1 MAKCDY
7 IGICPFNPI
16 KIDFSDKEKR
26 IKEYLS
32 YMFDRTINIFKYNNL
47 PKTIPHREFELM
59 LQNYGYVAFYKH
71 NGELYVFRASLG
83 GVPNE
88 YYYPTIAII
97 TNPYLNISV
106 DCKIDEDCIIMAN
119 DSCYTGLFPLHNRY
133 ANLLV
138 ENNITIRLADINERI
153 QALISAKDDKT
164 KESAK
169 KYLKDVEDGKLG
181 IIGESAFLDGLKTQ
195 PYQSQANNI
204 ITQLIELEQY
214 LKASW
219 YNEIGLNANYNMKR
233 ESINS
238 NESQLNDDMLHPLID
253 DMLKQRQIALE
264 KVNKMFGTNIT
275 VELDGAWK
283 INKEQEELELD
294 MMKKDDKVV
303 DETKVEETQVEEQQE
318 DDKEGDNNE

>member
-1 MAKCDY
+1 MAKYDY
-7 IGICPFNPI
+7 NGICPFSAL
-16 KIDFSDKEKR
+16 KIDFSDKEVR

-32 YMFDRTINIFKYNNL
+32 YMFDRTVNIFKYNNL
-47 PKTIPHREFELM
+47 PKTIPHRELELM
-59 LQNYGYVAFYKH
+59 LQNFGYVAFYEHK
-71 NGELYVFRASLG
+71 GELYVFRAELG

-97 TNPYLNISV
+97 TNPYFKISK
-106 DCKIDEDCIIMAN
+106 DCKINEECIIMAN

-138 ENNITIRLADINERI
+138 ENNISIRLADINQRI
-153 QALISAKDDKT
+153 QALISAKDDRT
-164 KESAK
+164 KASAK
-169 KYLKDVEDGKLG
+169 KFFEDIEKGKLG
-181 IIGESAFLDGLKTQ
+181 IIGESAFLDGLKSQ
-195 PYQSQANNI
+195 PYQSQANNL

-219 YNEIGLNANYNMKR
+219 FNEMGLNANYNMKR

-253 DMLKQRQIALE
+253 DMLKQRKLALE
-264 KVNKMFGTNIT
+264 KVNAKYGTNII

-283 INKEQEELELD
+283 VNQEQEKIELD
-294 MMKKDDKVV
+294 NMKKDDI
-303 DETKVEETQVEEQQE
+303 VEKTQE
-318 DDKEGDNNE
+318 DNKEGDNNG

>member
-1 MAKCDY
+1 MAKYDY
-7 IGICPFNPI
+7 NGICPFNAI
-16 KIDFSDKEKR
+16 KVDFSDKEKR

-32 YMFDRTINIFKYNNL
+32 YMFDRTVNIFKYNNL

-59 LQNYGYVAFYKH
+59 LQNYGYVAFYKY
-71 NGELYVFRASLG
+71 NDELYVFRASLG

-138 ENNITIRLADINERI
+138 ENNISIRLADINERI
-153 QALISAKDDKT
+153 QALISDKDDRT

-169 KYLKDVEDGKLG
+169 KYLKDIEDGKLG
-181 IIGESAFLDGLKTQ
+181 IIGESAFLDGLKSQ

-253 DMLKQRQIALE
+253 DMLKQRKLALE
-264 KVNKMFGTNIT
+264 KVNAKYGTNIT

-283 INKEQEELELD
+283 TNKVQEKLELD
-294 MMKKDDKVV
+294 LMKKDDKVEEV
-303 DETKVEETQVEEQQE
+303 DKTTDEEQQE
-318 DDKEGDNNE
+318 DVKEGDDNE